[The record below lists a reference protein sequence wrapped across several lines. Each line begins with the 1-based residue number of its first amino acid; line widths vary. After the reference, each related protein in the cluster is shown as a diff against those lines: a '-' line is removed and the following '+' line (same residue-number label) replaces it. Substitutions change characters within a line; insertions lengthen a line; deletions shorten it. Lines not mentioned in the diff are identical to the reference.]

1 MILTGS
7 DLYENVG
14 SGLEVGWSLLSVKP
28 LMERT
33 KADMLKDKLEAL
45 LVVGGAVGHQ
55 QEDVRVGDS
64 AQVGQLLVQQAGVGP
79 VDLLAH
85 GDPGQVPQ
93 LGGHGGGGGQ
103 EEGGEVPHGAQL
115 GVGDGGHPG
124 AGGGA
129 GGGLL
134 LLALSSSFPLSRLG
148 KSFQKA
154 AHTASS

>member
-1 MILTGS
+1 MAGL
-7 DLYENVG
+7 DLYKNVG
-14 SGLEVGWSLLSVKP
+14 GGLEVGWSLLSVKP

-55 QEDVRVGDS
+55 QEDVWVGDS
-64 AQVGQLLVQQAGVGP
+64 AQVGKLLVQLAGVGP

-115 GVGDGGHPG
+115 RMGDGGDPG

-134 LLALSSSFPLSRLG
+134 QLALSSSFPLSRLG

>member
-1 MILTGS
+1 
-7 DLYENVG
+7 
-14 SGLEVGWSLLSVKP
+14 
-28 LMERT
+28 MERT

-103 EEGGEVPHGAQL
+103 EEGGEVPYGAQL
-115 GVGDGGHPG
+115 GVGDGRHFG

-129 GGGLL
+129 GGGGCLL
-134 LLALSSSFPLSRLG
+134 LLALSSSFPFSRPLSILRRRFCLL
-148 KSFQKA
+148 
-154 AHTASS
+154 TSSPPHLSLT

>member
-1 MILTGS
+1 MAGS
-7 DLYENVG
+7 DLYKNVG
-14 SGLEVGWSLLSVKP
+14 GGLEVGRSLLSVKP

-33 KADMLKDKLEAL
+33 KTDMLKDKLEAL

-55 QEDVRVGDS
+55 QEDVWVGDS

-148 KSFQKA
+148 KSLQKA